1 MGQKGTMQGCLL
13 VCLPD
18 DLLSKIHVFRVFD
31 HCELIALIRQ
41 LPDILSEMSQVITHT
56 MNVP

>member
-1 MGQKGTMQGCLL
+1 MQGCLL
-13 VCLPD
+13 VYLPD

-41 LPDILSEMSQVITHT
+41 LPDILNEMAQVIIQT
-56 MNVP
+56 MSVSLCISHS